1 MASQKEV
8 KNRISSVK
16 NIHKITRAME
26 MVAAARLRRAEQ
38 RIDNMRPYAQAIRK
52 MTKQV
57 ADASADVIPRIALL
71 QERENVSRVGIILV
85 TGDRGLAGAFN
96 TNIIREGVRLKREF
110 SGNGAET
117 SFSVIGRR
125 GNSTLTFRGETIASS
140 YIGFTDRPA
149 FTDARE
155 ISRDVTAAYVDEELD
170 RVELVYNR
178 YVSPL
183 TQYVRRQTLLPVQQA
198 DVFGEG
204 VERLMAEAGQDEEI
218 DEELA
223 EAHRRALW
231 VYEPEPEEL
240 LPMLFEEYVD
250 LSVYRAL
257 LESSASE
264 LGARMTAMRSA
275 AENAQDMIED
285 LTLAMNRARQA
296 EITQEILE
304 VVGGAEALG

>member
-1 MASQKEV
+1 VATQKEV

-38 RIDNMRPYAQAIRK
+38 RIDHMRPYAQAIRK

-57 ADASADVIPRIALL
+57 ADASAGVIPRIALL
-71 QERENVSRVGIILV
+71 EERKDERRVGVILV

-96 TNIIREGVRLKREF
+96 TNIIREGIRLKREF
-110 SGNGAET
+110 TGEGAEVH
-117 SFSVIGRR
+117 FSVVGRR
-125 GNSTLTFRGETIASS
+125 GNSTMTFRGETVTSS
-140 YIGFTDRPA
+140 YVGFTDRPA

-183 TQYVRRQTLLPVQQA
+183 TQYVRRQTLLPMQEA
-198 DVFGEG
+198 EVFGEG
-204 VERLMAEAGQDEEI
+204 IPEPEEPA
-218 DEELA
+218 DPDLA
-223 EAHRRALW
+223 EAHEKAYW
-231 VYEPEPEEL
+231 DYEPDPERL

-275 AENAQDMIED
+275 AENAQDMIGD

>member
-1 MASQKEV
+1 MATQKEV

-57 ADASADVIPRIALL
+57 ADASAGVIPRIALL
-71 QERENVSRVGIILV
+71 EERKDEKRVGVILV

-96 TNIIREGVRLKREF
+96 TNIIREGIRLKREF
-110 SGNGAET
+110 TGEGAEVH
-117 SFSVIGRR
+117 FSVVGRR
-125 GNSTLTFRGETIASS
+125 GNSTMTFRGETVTSS
-140 YIGFTDRPA
+140 YVGFTDRPA

-183 TQYVRRQTLLPVQQA
+183 TQYVRRQTLLPMQEA
-198 DVFGEG
+198 EVFGEG
-204 VERLMAEAGQDEEI
+204 IPEPEEPA
-218 DEELA
+218 DPDLA
-223 EAHRRALW
+223 EAHEKAYW
-231 VYEPEPEEL
+231 DYEPDPERL

-275 AENAQDMIED
+275 AENAQDMIGD

>member
-1 MASQKEV
+1 MATQKEV
-8 KNRISSVK
+8 KNRIASVK

-38 RIDNMRPYAQAIRK
+38 RIDATRPYAQAIRK
-52 MTKQV
+52 MTQQV
-57 ADASADVIPRIALL
+57 AEASGDIQRVALL
-71 QERENVSRVGIILV
+71 EEREQVKRVGIVLV

-96 TNIIREGVRLKREF
+96 TNIIREGLRLKREF
-110 SGNGAET
+110 VSDGAEVA
-117 SFSVIGRR
+117 FSVVGRR
-125 GNSTLTFRGETIASS
+125 GNSTLSFRGEEIANS

-149 FTDARE
+149 FRDARG

-183 TQYVRRQTLLPVQQA
+183 TQYVRRQTLLPLQQA
-198 DVFGEG
+198 EVFGEG
-204 VERLMAEAGQDEEI
+204 IPEPEPEA

-223 EAHRRALW
+223 AAHRRAYW
-231 VYEPEPEEL
+231 DYEPEPELL

-275 AENAQDMIED
+275 AENAQDMIGD

>member
-1 MASQKEV
+1 MATQKEV
-8 KNRISSVK
+8 RNRISSVK

-38 RIDNMRPYAQAIRK
+38 RIANMRPYAQAIRK
-52 MTKQV
+52 MTQQV
-57 ADASADVIPRIALL
+57 AEAAQGIPRIDLL
-71 QERENVSRVGIILV
+71 SERENVSTIGIILV

-96 TNIIREGVRLKREF
+96 TNIIREGIRLKREF
-110 SGNGAET
+110 AEDGGDV
-117 SFSVIGRR
+117 SFAVVGRR
-125 GNSTLTFRGETIASS
+125 GNSTLTFRGESVANS
-140 YIGFTDRPA
+140 YVGFTDRPA
-149 FTDARE
+149 FTDARD
-155 ISRDVTAAYVDEELD
+155 ISRDVTAAYVDGELD

-183 TQYVRRQTLLPVQQA
+183 TQYVRRQTLLPLSQA
-198 DVFGEG
+198 EVFGEG
-204 VERLMAEAGQDEEI
+204 IPEEEE
-218 DEELA
+218 DDSELA
-223 EAHRRALW
+223 EAHRKAYW
-231 VYEPEPEEL
+231 DYEPEPDKL

-264 LGARMTAMRSA
+264 LGARMTAMRNA

-304 VVGGAEALG
+304 VVGGAEALA